1 MSAWSLCA
9 TSLYQTSISPPKSST
24 SEGSLTYTGHSVC
37 LLHCCISTLT
47 QADSGHNVRL
57 DVTHISDSAL
67 GNRALLVLTKCPFN
81 SSPVTR
87 SNYAKFDFA
96 ATVSIITLDY
106 GYNDEPAWQQALGP
120 KHQRRHQRIHHH
132 NKEPL
137 SCVQCEAFFNAATT
151 SGSQQTV

>member
-9 TSLYQTSISPPKSST
+9 TSLYHHLKVAPQREAWHTQD
-24 SEGSLTYTGHSVC
+24 SVC

-87 SNYAKFDFA
+87 SNHAKFDFA